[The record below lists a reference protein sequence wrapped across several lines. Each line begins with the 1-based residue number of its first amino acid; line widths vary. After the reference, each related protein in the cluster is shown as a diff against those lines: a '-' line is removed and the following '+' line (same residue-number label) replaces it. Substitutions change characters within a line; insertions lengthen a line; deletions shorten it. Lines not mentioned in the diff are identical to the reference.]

1 MDTTNRAILASGKS
15 RNYRMVIRA
24 NSAAG
29 HEVDGYEH
37 LELRPDSWRRQP
49 NLKGRN
55 LTVGQ
60 LVWKMTVNGVTPEA
74 AVEEYDLPLSQI
86 EEALAYYRQHRDVVA
101 QDEEDERR
109 RLETVGII
117 GGAAAADR
125 RVR

>member
-86 EEALAYYRQHRDVVA
+86 EEVLAYYRVGVQVGPGVA
-101 QDEEDERR
+101 ETDMARYVQRGRAARR
-109 RLETVGII
+109 RR
-117 GGAAAADR
+117 AAA
-125 RVR
+125 